1 MRKKLI
7 ETVELCQKDSVND
20 PFLPTKT
27 TLETKTTTESKDV
40 TEEPIETDFLEE
52 LQSHTRGT

>member
-7 ETVELCQKDSVND
+7 ETLDLRQKDSVND
-20 PFLPTKT
+20 PFFLSIT

-52 LQSHTRGT
+52 IQSHTRGT

>member
-7 ETVELCQKDSVND
+7 ETLDLRQKDSAND

-52 LQSHTRGT
+52 PQSHTRGT